1 MAKWHR
7 DGAESS
13 WLRQAAE
20 DAKRDGKEKGWRGE
34 GGSRADTVVDESR
47 NDVMVDRVARS
58 GSTNEWNLSC

>member
-47 NDVMVDRVARS
+47 NDV
-58 GSTNEWNLSC
+58 W